1 MNKNRI
7 LTIAFV
13 VAAFAA
19 LCLVGSMDYAD
30 EVREQVLYCDN
41 VAAKVW
47 PDYEGSYKEQCTAEK
62 LKEYQEILR

>member
-1 MNKNRI
+1 MNNRT
-7 LTIAFV
+7 LTILGA
-13 VAAFAA
+13 VAAVA
-19 LCLVGSMDYAD
+19 LLGLVGSMDYTD

-62 LKEYQEILR
+62 LKEYEEILR

>member
-1 MNKNRI
+1 MNKNVLAVLGVI
-7 LTIAFV
+7 
-13 VAAFAA
+13 AA
-19 LCLVGSMDYAD
+19 LAMLGLVGSMDYTD

-47 PDYEGSYKEQCTAEK
+47 PDYEGSYSTECTAEK

>member
-1 MNKNRI
+1 MNNRT
-7 LTIAFV
+7 LTILGA
-13 VAAFAA
+13 VAAVTLLGFA
-19 LCLVGSMDYAD
+19 GSMDYAD

-47 PDYEGSYKEQCTAEK
+47 PDYEGSYSTECTAEK